1 MESVVVQASVLLADD
16 NRPVLQHVSKMLESA
31 TDFRVV
37 AAVSDGKAVVREC
50 LSRRPDI
57 VVLDISMG
65 DTSGIDVAT
74 QLRDEGCPS
83 KIVFLTVHQDPDFLN
98 AAMGAGGRGYVVKS
112 RLSTDLISALNAA
125 MSDKMFVSP
134 CMLYQPNL

>member
-1 MESVVVQASVLLADD
+1 MNSYGRLTRHSESANERVRSRSLEFRESVVAQASVLLADD

-31 TDFRVV
+31 TAYRVV
-37 AAVSDGKAVVREC
+37 AAVSDGTAVVREC

-83 KIVFLTVHQDPDFLN
+83 KIVFLTVHH
-98 AAMGAGGRGYVVKS
+98 
-112 RLSTDLISALNAA
+112 
-125 MSDKMFVSP
+125 
-134 CMLYQPNL
+134 

>member
-1 MESVVVQASVLLADD
+1 
-16 NRPVLQHVSKMLESA
+16 MLESA
-31 TDFRVV
+31 TAYRVV
-37 AAVSDGKAVVREC
+37 AAVSDGTAVVREC

-112 RLSTDLISALNAA
+112 RLSSDLISALNAA
-125 MSDKMFVSP
+125 MSDKVFVSP